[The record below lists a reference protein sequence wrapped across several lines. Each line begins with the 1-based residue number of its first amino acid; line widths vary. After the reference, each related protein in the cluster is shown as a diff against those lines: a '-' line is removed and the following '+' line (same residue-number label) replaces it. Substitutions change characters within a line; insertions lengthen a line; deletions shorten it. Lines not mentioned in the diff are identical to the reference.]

1 MIPSRR
7 SLLTGALGAAAAT
20 AATTAA
26 HAGPR
31 KTGDSEALSGA
42 HALLPGDGTDH
53 TRQLQAEIDRASA
66 HGRPVILPPGVFRTG
81 TLTLHSGT
89 VLIGAHGLTTLE
101 FTGGSAL
108 LIATDATGIRLENLV
123 IDGASRAVVADD
135 DGALLHF
142 SNCTGLY
149 LAKLTVRRAL
159 ANAITLDG
167 CAGRITD
174 CTISH
179 ALLAAVRS
187 LDARG
192 LEITHNEISDCGNN
206 GIQVWRSQAGE
217 DGTLVSANRIAR
229 IAAKGGGTGENGNGV
244 NVFRAGNVVVSGNRI
259 TDCAYSAVRGNA
271 ASNIQILGNSASRIS
286 EVALYA
292 EFGFEGAIIANNLVD
307 SAATGVSVT
316 NFNEGGR
323 LSVVEG
329 NLIRN
334 LFRREKEPVDKR
346 GEGISVEADSVVSG
360 NVIESAPTCGIM
372 VGWGRYMRNCMI
384 TQNLVRDARTGILI
398 SSDIEAGACLVTAN
412 MITGATNGAI
422 RAMTL
427 GEPLGPD
434 LAAVP
439 ADATRVSVTANLV
452 S

>member
-1 MIPSRR
+1 
-7 SLLTGALGAAAAT
+7 
-20 AATTAA
+20 
-26 HAGPR
+26 
-31 KTGDSEALSGA
+31 
-42 HALLPGDGTDH
+42 
-53 TRQLQAEIDRASA
+53 
-66 HGRPVILPPGVFRTG
+66 
-81 TLTLHSGT
+81 
-89 VLIGAHGLTTLE
+89 
-101 FTGGSAL
+101 
-108 LIATDATGIRLENLV
+108 
-123 IDGASRAVVADD
+123 
-135 DGALLHF
+135 
-142 SNCTGLY
+142 
-149 LAKLTVRRAL
+149 
-159 ANAITLDG
+159 
-167 CAGRITD
+167 
-174 CTISH
+174 
-179 ALLAAVRS
+179 VRS

-229 IAAKGGGTGENGNGV
+229 TAAKGGGTGENGNGV

-271 ASNIQILGNSASRIS
+271 ASNIQILGNSASRIG

-323 LSVVEG
+323 LSVVQG

-384 TQNLVRDARTGILI
+384 TQNSCTMHARESSSHPI
-398 SSDIEAGACLVTAN
+398 S
-412 MITGATNGAI
+412 
-422 RAMTL
+422 R
-427 GEPLGPD
+427 LGP
-434 LAAVP
+434 ASSRP
-439 ADATRVSVTANLV
+439 T
-452 S
+452 